1 MRYDRTAVLLHWV
14 IGLAIVG
21 QFALGL
27 AMQEVPKGVDGA
39 RAWWFN
45 LHKSIGITL
54 GVLVALRLLWRL
66 GHRPPSLPGFVPRWQ
81 RLAASLSH
89 YGLYACMLVLPL
101 SGYLGS
107 SFSGYPIRYFGIALP
122 LWIPQWGAGKQLMS
136 ALHQSAAWCFLVL
149 VSLHVGAA
157 LRHLVRAD
165 GIMRRM
171 WI

>member
-1 MRYDRTAVLLHWV
+1 MRYDRTAVVLHWV
-14 IGLAIVG
+14 IGLAILG

-27 AMQEVPKGVDGA
+27 VMQEIPKGGDGA

-45 LHKSIGITL
+45 VHKSIGITL
-54 GVLVALRLLWRL
+54 GALVMLRLLWRL
-66 GHRPPSLPGFVPRWQ
+66 THRPPTLPAFIPAWQ
-81 RLAASLSH
+81 RFAASLSH

-107 SFSGYPIRYFGIALP
+107 SFSGYPIRYFGTALP
-122 LWIPQWGAGKQLMS
+122 HWGWEWAAAKQFMS
-136 ALHQSAAWCFLVL
+136 ALHQTAAWCFLIL
-149 VSLHVGAA
+149 VSLHIAAA

-165 GIMRRM
+165 GIVRRM